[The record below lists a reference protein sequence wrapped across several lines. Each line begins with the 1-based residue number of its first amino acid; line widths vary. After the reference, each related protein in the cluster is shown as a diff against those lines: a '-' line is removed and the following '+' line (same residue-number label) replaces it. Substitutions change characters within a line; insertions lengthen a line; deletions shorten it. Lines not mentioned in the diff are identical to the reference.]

1 MASRRNGFERHLHE
15 AVPAHEAPPAPSADT
30 PIAELPFAMRV
41 LASRESQAY
50 RGYEPAELAI
60 FDRFRPVPRPP
71 EPGFVTDF
79 LNVRTDVSAL
89 CEEMRPYLGGQR
101 LDVPIPGDYR
111 AETIEWLGLLR
122 SVADAR
128 DARREFVAMELG
140 AGIGP
145 WLVSGAAAAR
155 HLGIEQVR
163 LYGVEADAVHF
174 TLMRE
179 HFCNNGLAPD
189 AHTLLN
195 AAVGAR
201 PGTAHWP
208 KVPNPVNEWATRP
221 ARENNALDL
230 EYDGCRLAHSVEI
243 PVLSVVELVEREP
256 RWDLV
261 HLDLQGWEAEVCD
274 EAIDVMD
281 QRVHRLVVSLHSRRL
296 EGEVLAL
303 FYSRGWMLENEKPTR
318 FVYQPAAPTMENMT
332 VLDGIQVWRNPRI
345 GQDRSGLNQ

>member
-1 MASRRNGFERHLHE
+1 MACSRNALARHLHE
-15 AVPAHEAPPAPSADT
+15 AAPAHEAPAAPVADAPA
-30 PIAELPFAMRV
+30 AELPFSMRV
-41 LASRESQAY
+41 LAECESQAY
-50 RGYEPAELAI
+50 RGYELEELAI
-60 FDRFRPVPRPP
+60 FDRFRPSPRPA

-79 LNVRTDVSAL
+79 LNVRTDISAL
-89 CEEMRPYLGGQR
+89 WEEVRPHLDGQR

-122 SVADAR
+122 SVADAH

-155 HLGIEQVR
+155 HIGIEQVR

-174 TLMRE
+174 ALMRQ
-179 HFCNNGLAPD
+179 HFRNNGLDPD

-195 AAVGAR
+195 VAVGAK

-221 ARENNALDL
+221 ARENDFLDL
-230 EYDGCRLAHSVEI
+230 EYDGCRLARSVEI
-243 PVLSVVELVEREP
+243 PVIPIVELVEREQ

-261 HLDLQGWEAEVCD
+261 HLDLQGWEGEVCD

-281 QRVHRLVVSLHSRRL
+281 RRVHRLVVGLHSRRL

-303 FYSRGWMLENEKPTR
+303 FYSRGWALENEKPTR
-318 FVYQPAAPTMENMT
+318 FVYEPAAPTIENMT
-332 VLDGIQVWRNPRI
+332 VLDGIQVWRNPRL
-345 GQDRSGLNQ
+345 GREGPR